1 MRESKRA
8 DALIILIALTVSLC
22 LYLSGYGRTGTKIA
36 KVYQDG
42 KLTDVIE
49 FDEETDRYEI
59 KINGSVLVVENGEVY
74 YTNSD
79 CPDKLCEKFG
89 HLSSNGDT
97 ASCVPNKTVVTIE
110 TSENPDG
117 EDIMTY

>member
-8 DALIILIALTVSLC
+8 DALIILIVLTVSLC
-22 LYLSGYGRTGTKIA
+22 LFLSKYRQTDTKIA

-42 KLTDVIE
+42 KLIHTVE
-49 FDEETDRYEI
+49 LEKSADRYEI
-59 KINGSVLVVENGEVY
+59 EIKGSVLVVENGEIY
-74 YTNSD
+74 YKNSD

-97 ASCVPNKTVVTIE
+97 ASCVPNKTVVTVE
-110 TSENPDG
+110 AKESSFVG
-117 EDIMTY
+117 DIMTY